1 MVFSEIQGQPSIFAV
16 CKSKSNLMPRPKSSQ
31 HNGWKPRPPSN
42 HRPEILSGPG
52 RGYQPNI
59 MPVDGRNPAPPEN
72 YQQTMVSRGV
82 LGGAGF
88 CPYSL
93 SDSGSSVNLD
103 HKNHV
108 DISPNSLFC
117 FWMALRKRK
126 HTIQPMGQPLETPI
140 QTNPRQS
147 CKSLDSAQLLPGL
160 RSSASLAFSSS
171 CACVPVTSLLKS

>member
-16 CKSKSNLMPRPKSSQ
+16 CKSKSNLISRPKSSQ

-59 MPVDGRNPAPPEN
+59 MTVDGRNPAPPEN

-82 LGGAGF
+82 LGGAGL

-117 FWMALRKRK
+117 FWMALRKK
-126 HTIQPMGQPLETPI
+126 KTHNSTHGATPRNTHPDKSEAEL
-140 QTNPRQS
+140 QKPRQ
-147 CKSLDSAQLLPGL
+147 
-160 RSSASLAFSSS
+160 RSTLAG
-171 CACVPVTSLLKS
+171 P